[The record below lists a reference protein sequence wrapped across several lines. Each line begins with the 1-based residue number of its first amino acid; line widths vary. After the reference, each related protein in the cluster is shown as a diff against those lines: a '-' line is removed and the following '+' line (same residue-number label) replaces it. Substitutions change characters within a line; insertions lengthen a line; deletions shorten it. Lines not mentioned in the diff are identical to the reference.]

1 MQKND
6 VLWLGLA
13 DSYKVYN
20 QLLVTMLASGDS
32 AFNKAEVE
40 NPLLEVVGN
49 VGIITINGSLIN
61 GSSGWMLRYGVT
73 GYDDIRAALVEA
85 LQHSEVGSIMLNIS
99 SGGGAAEG
107 PHDLAML
114 IRRIDKVK
122 PVVTYTGS
130 HMHSAAL
137 WVGASARRIFASE
150 TAQMGSLGTIIV
162 HKDYS
167 EAYKAENI
175 KVTVIRAGAKKA
187 LVNGYEPLTKDAKT
201 DLENKAK
208 FMYDLFLGSVAK
220 DRNMPEDVADEKYG
234 QGVELFASQA
244 KDAGL
249 IDEVGS
255 YDDAYAY
262 TQKLAE
268 KRMDPNRQPQQ
279 ARTRFGTGMAAS
291 ATNVS
296 QISTQAALQ
305 QLLSAHNSPTF
316 EGNTMPQPLS
326 DVQIAA
332 MAAGVVLAD
341 AAAAAP
347 TAPTAPAAAGAGA
360 PAVQADAGAGA
371 APAAAAAAPA
381 AAPAVQADNGMT
393 AVLASLSASQAEVGR
408 LTAEVATMKASIEA
422 ATKTNEALV
431 GIARAAVTS
440 MGLHFGLSAE
450 AVASMSA
457 ETVASEYARIVPLF
471 KEKFKA
477 GGVAA
482 TSAPADESK
491 SEGTNALPLAF
502 RVATNA
508 K

>member
-20 QLLVTMLASGDS
+20 QLLATMLASGDS
-32 AFNKAEVE
+32 AFNKAEAE

-85 LQHSEVGSIMLNIS
+85 LQHSEVGSILLNIS

-107 PHDLAML
+107 PNDLAML

-175 KVTVIRAGAKKA
+175 KVTVVRAGAKKA

-201 DLENKAK
+201 DLENKAQ
-208 FMYDLFLGSVAK
+208 FMYDLFLASVSK
-220 DRNMPEDVADEKYG
+220 DRNMNEDVADEKFG

-244 KDAGL
+244 KEAGL

-255 YDDAYAY
+255 YDDAFAY

-279 ARTRFGTGMAAS
+279 GRTRYGTGVAAN

-296 QISTQAALQ
+296 RVSTQAVLQ
-305 QLLSAHNSPTF
+305 QLVSDHNSPTF

-326 DVQIAA
+326 DAQIAA
-332 MAAGVVLAD
+332 AAAGVILAD

-347 TAPTAPAAAGAGA
+347 TAPTAPAAGGAGA

-371 APAAAAAAPA
+371 APAAAAATPAAPA
-381 AAPAVQADNGMT
+381 AQADAGLT

-408 LTAEVATMKASIEA
+408 LTAEVATMKAAAEA
-422 ATKTNEALV
+422 TVKHNEALV

-440 MGLHFGLSAE
+440 MGLHFGVSAE
-450 AVASMSA
+450 SVAGMSA
-457 ETVASEYARIVPLF
+457 ETVVSEYSRISALF

-482 TSAPADESK
+482 TSATADEG
-491 SEGTNALPLAF
+491 EGNDKKAVPLSF
-502 RVATNA
+502 RVATA